1 LATIRQVIPLQNRFK
16 NFGLGLLI
24 RWFQN
29 RKPE

>member
-1 LATIRQVIPLQNRFK
+1 LATIRQVIPLK